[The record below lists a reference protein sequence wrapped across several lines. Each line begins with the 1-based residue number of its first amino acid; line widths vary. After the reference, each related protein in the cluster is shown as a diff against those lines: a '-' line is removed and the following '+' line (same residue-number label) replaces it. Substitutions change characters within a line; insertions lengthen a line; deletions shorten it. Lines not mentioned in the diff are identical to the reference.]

1 MIIAEEPG
9 DNITYD
15 PRSPRRCVIAAEP
28 NGLLAKVGAAR
39 ERLERARGVA
49 GLARARFEASIVEA
63 ARTGAPQRAIAT
75 SARVSQPFV
84 SQVVAANRGRF
95 VPTSELGYLLASRR
109 SEVQRITAA
118 YRCGDVAVFGSVARG
133 EDRPGSDIDLLVEI
147 PEDMGPLTMARME
160 QEIADTIGA
169 PVDVAPAR
177 LLKPEV
183 RGTADL
189 DAVPL

>member
-1 MIIAEEPG
+1 M
-9 DNITYD
+9 
-15 PRSPRRCVIAAEP
+15 AAEP
-28 NGLLAKVGAAR
+28 NALLAKVGAAR

-84 SQVVAANRGRF
+84 SQVVAAHRGRF
-95 VPTSELGYLLASRR
+95 VPTSELGYLLASHR
-109 SEVQRITAA
+109 SEVQRIAAA

-133 EDRPGSDIDLLVEI
+133 EDRPGSDIDLLVDI
-147 PEDMGPLTMARME
+147 PEDMGLLTMARME